1 MADDPDK
8 TEEPTEHKLQEAR
21 KKGQVLKSQDV
32 VMFVSMLFAFV
43 TLFSFSKMMALN
55 IRNFSVDIY
64 SADLFLNAAKTDNV
78 ILFVGSLLSK
88 ALLVFFIVLLPL
100 LVVALISGLIG
111 NLAQIGFL
119 FTFEPLSPKFEK
131 INPVSG
137 FKKIFSKK
145 TVVELV
151 KNILKIGLIG
161 YLVYLTIKSSVLF
174 FINFPR
180 SWDFIP
186 LLIEA
191 RKIIEKLVWQVIA
204 IFIVLAAFDYYVQR
218 AFFMK
223 DMRMSFKELKDEYK
237 ELEGDP
243 HIKGKRRQMARQLAM
258 GGGIGRVAEASAV
271 VTNPV
276 HYAVAIKYEHGV
288 MPAPKVVAKGER
300 YFAEIIKKEAE
311 KNDIPIVENV
321 ELAQLLY
328 QKCKVDDF
336 IPPELYQATAEVL
349 AFVYKMKKKKRLL
362 V

>member
-1 MADDPDK
+1 MADDADK

-32 VMFVSMLFAFV
+32 VMFVSMLFVFA
-43 TLFSFSKMMALN
+43 TLFSVSKMMALN
-55 IRNFSVDIY
+55 LRNFSVDIY
-64 SADLFLNAAKTDNV
+64 KPDLFFNAANTDNV
-78 ILFVGSLLSK
+78 ILFVSSLLFK
-88 ALLVFFIVLLPL
+88 ALITFFMILLPI
-100 LVVALISGLIG
+100 LVVAFIAGLIG

-119 FTFEPLSPKFEK
+119 FTFEPLSPKFNK

-137 FKKIFSKK
+137 FKRIFSKK
-145 TVVELV
+145 TVVELF

-161 YLVYLTIKSSVLF
+161 YLVYLTIKSSMLF

-180 SWDFIP
+180 GIDFIP

-191 RKIIEKLVWQVIA
+191 KKIVEKLVWQVIGA
-204 IFIVLAAFDYYVQR
+204 FVLLAAFDFYVQR

-237 ELEGDP
+237 EQEGDP

-258 GGGIGRVAEASAV
+258 GGGVGRVADASAV

-288 MPAPKVVAKGER
+288 MKAPKVVAKGER
-300 YFAEIIKKEAE
+300 YFAELIKKEAE

-321 ELAQLLY
+321 ELAQMLY

-349 AFVYKMKKKKRLL
+349 AFVYKMKKKKKLL
-362 V
+362 S